1 VQPVKNVTPNRFKF
15 LLFSASIGLVLSVFL
30 LFTQEIDVLFILSGA
45 PFFLNSFSVNLP
57 GLVNYVTFIYF
68 ILFFTFLGYLVSFP
82 INRMSLMIS
91 IFMMVILHLTLVYFG
106 GKLLF
111 GDLWKVLEE
120 LSKEGISIK

>member
-1 VQPVKNVTPNRFKF
+1 
-15 LLFSASIGLVLSVFL
+15 
-30 LFTQEIDVLFILSGA
+30 
-45 PFFLNSFSVNLP
+45 
-57 GLVNYVTFIYF
+57 
-68 ILFFTFLGYLVSFP
+68 
-82 INRMSLMIS
+82 MIS